1 MERSDIMSDKVEIM
15 FLDKEQE
22 GLFKPATN
30 LAAGFDL
37 RSTTDYTV
45 LSGETVKIPTGIAV
59 HMGEEEHGI
68 IPCAVIMPR
77 SGLGCKGIRP
87 RNAPGLIDADYQG
100 EVVVCLY
107 NGSKEPFEVKRH
119 DRIAQM
125 VFMLAWHPIFTAV
138 DEFSLKTARGVGG
151 FGSTGQG

>member
-1 MERSDIMSDKVEIM
+1 MEKDDTMSGDIEIK

-22 GLFKPATN
+22 TLFKPATN

-37 RSTTDYTV
+37 RSTFDYTV
-45 LSGETVKIPTGIAV
+45 EPGETVKITTGIAV
-59 HMGEEEHGI
+59 HMGEEEYGI

-100 EVVVCLY
+100 ELSSVYTMAHLT
-107 NGSKEPFEVKRH
+107 R
-119 DRIAQM
+119 
-125 VFMLAWHPIFTAV
+125 
-138 DEFSLKTARGVGG
+138 LK
-151 FGSTGQG
+151 